1 MEQAVR
7 ERIVEARQALH
18 ELAELPGEERRTQ
31 AFLRDFLRR
40 HTTLTVIDRGSW
52 LYARHDE
59 GAETTTVVRADHD
72 AVPTPAGAR
81 HLCGHDGHTAALLGL
96 ALLLEGR
103 TLGQNLIL
111 LFQPAEESGAG
122 AALCCALFA
131 QEGLRPDNA
140 RIIGCHNIPGEPLG
154 TLLFRHGSFAC
165 ASCGVEL
172 LLHGSPA
179 HAAYPEN
186 GVNPSAAAAGLA
198 LRLPALAG
206 ELAAARGCMCLA
218 TVVGLRSGERAFG
231 VAASEAA
238 VWATLRA
245 DQPEAFELLNRGVD
259 RAAREIAAAE
269 GLRCEIRRLDV
280 FPATVNDEA
289 LQTALERRC
298 RALGLP
304 WRSLEQPFRW
314 SEDFGHYGRFLPA
327 CFFGVGAGVDTPP
340 LHTGDYV
347 YPDALA
353 PRTAELLLALI
364 SRGGEAGD
372 RG

>member
-1 MEQAVR
+1 MEQAVV
-7 ERIVEARQALH
+7 ERIIEARQALH
-18 ELAELPGEERRTQ
+18 GLAELPGEERRTR
-31 AFLRDFLRR
+31 AYIRDFLRR

-52 LYARHDE
+52 LYAKHDE
-59 GAETTTVVRADHD
+59 GAGTTTVLRADHD
-72 AVPTPAGAR
+72 AVPTPAGPR

-103 TLGQNLIL
+103 VLWQNVIL
-111 LFQPAEESGAG
+111 LFQPAEETGAG
-122 AALCCALFA
+122 GVLCSELFA
-131 QEGLRPDNA
+131 LEGLDRNSA

-154 TLLFRHGSFAC
+154 TLLFRHGTFAC

-179 HAAYPEN
+179 HAAYPET
-186 GVNPSAAAAGLA
+186 GVNPSAAAARLA
-198 LRLPALAG
+198 LLLPKLARRTA
-206 ELAAARGCMCLA
+206 ERFGCMCLA

-231 VAASEAA
+231 VAAAEAA
-238 VWATLRA
+238 LWATLRA
-245 DQPEAFELLNRGVD
+245 EQPEAFERLNGETD
-259 RAAREIAAAE
+259 RAVREIAAAE
-269 GLRCEIRRLDV
+269 GLRWELRRLDV

-289 LQTALERRC
+289 LQGEVERICLAR
-298 RALGLP
+298 GLP
-304 WRSLEQPFRW
+304 FRFLELPFRW

-340 LHTGDYV
+340 LHTGDYA

-364 SRGGEAGD
+364 SPVGQAGNS
-372 RG
+372 